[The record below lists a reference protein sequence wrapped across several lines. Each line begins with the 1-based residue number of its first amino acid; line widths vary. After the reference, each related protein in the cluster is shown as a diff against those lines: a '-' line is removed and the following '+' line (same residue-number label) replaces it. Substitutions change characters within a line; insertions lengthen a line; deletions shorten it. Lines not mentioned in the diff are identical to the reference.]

1 MKRGTKVVVSKEI
14 AQLEHS
20 SVKLT
25 VTVGAAD
32 VRAQYDDLIASYAK
46 NIQIPGFRKG
56 KAPRDVLERK
66 FGESLKGEALG
77 RIMEKAVQE
86 VFEAEDF
93 ALENRPLPY
102 STPAV
107 QDEPVL
113 DMTKDLTFAV
123 TYDVLPKVRVGT
135 WKGIEIEAPVADI
148 GDEDLKREL
157 DQIRDRNAIVM
168 DKEEGAAAAA
178 GDVATVDYAELD
190 DSGEAV
196 PGSQRQDFVFTI
208 GSGQN
213 LFKFDD
219 DVVGMKAGSAKD
231 VKKSY
236 PADFQDADLAGKNL
250 TIRIALKAL
259 KAKKL
264 PDLDDDLAQDVSE
277 KYKTLA
283 DLKADIKAN
292 LEKTAENRI
301 RELKVNAFLE
311 KVMADT
317 AVDIPESMIRIEQES
332 RWRALARR
340 FNADSDQL
348 LKILASSGRDYQSL
362 IDEWRPDVE
371 RALKSRLIVETLMR
385 DLAVE
390 ASDEEL
396 DAEMQTMADNMGI
409 SLDEVKKHYEQ
420 ENMREYLRED
430 IKERKLFDLVL
441 AEAKLKKGKKRKY
454 LDLMGNNG

>member
-1 MKRGTKVVVSKEI
+1 MVVSKEI
-14 AQLEHS
+14 VQLKQS

-32 VRAQYDDLIASYAK
+32 VRSQYDALIASYAK

-77 RIMEKAVQE
+77 RIMEKAIQE
-86 VFEAEDF
+86 VLEAEDF
-93 ALENRPLPY
+93 AAENRPLQY

-107 QDEPVL
+107 QEEPIL
-113 DMTKDLTFAV
+113 DTAKDLTFAV
-123 TYDVLPKVRVGT
+123 IYDVLPKVQVGT
-135 WKGIEIEAPVADI
+135 WKGVEIEVPVADI

-157 DQIRDRNAIVM
+157 DQIRDRNAIIM
-168 DKEEGAAAAA
+168 DKDEGALAAV

-190 DSGEAV
+190 YSGEVV
-196 PGSQRQDFVFTI
+196 PSSQRQDFVFTI

-219 DVVGMKAGSAKD
+219 DVVGMKAGSSKD
-231 VKKSY
+231 VEKY
-236 PADFQDADLAGKNL
+236 FPAEFQDVDLAGKTVKL
-250 TIRIALKAL
+250 RIALKSL

-277 KYKTLA
+277 KFKTLS
-283 DLKADIKAN
+283 DLKASIKVN
-292 LEKTAENRI
+292 LEKNAENRI
-301 RELKVNAFLE
+301 REIKVNAYLE
-311 KVMADT
+311 KIMAAT
-317 AVDIPESMIRIEQES
+317 EVDVPESMIRMEQET
-332 RWRALARR
+332 RWLALARR
-340 FNADSDQL
+340 FNVDTDQL

-371 RALKSRLIVETLMR
+371 RALKGRIIVETLMR

-390 ASDEEL
+390 ASDEDL
-396 DAEMQTMADNMGI
+396 NAEMQTMADSMGI
-409 SLDEVKKHYEQ
+409 TLDEVKKHYEQ
-420 ENMREYLRED
+420 EKMREYLREE
-430 IKERKLFDLVL
+430 IRERKLFDLVL

-454 LDLMGNNG
+454 LDLMENNE

>member
-1 MKRGTKVVVSKEI
+1 LRRPPVSVLA
-14 AQLEHS
+14 AQLRPQ
-20 SVKLT
+20 VMPADQQQ
-25 VTVGAAD
+25 AAD
-32 VRAQYDDLIASYAK
+32 DADRRVGE
-46 NIQIPGFRKG
+46 PGDR
-56 KAPRDVLERK
+56 PM
-66 FGESLKGEALG
+66 GEG
-77 RIMEKAVQE
+77 
-86 VFEAEDF
+86 
-93 ALENRPLPY
+93 ALE
-102 STPAV
+102 
-107 QDEPVL
+107 
-113 DMTKDLTFAV
+113 
-123 TYDVLPKVRVGT
+123 KV
-135 WKGIEIEAPVADI
+135 
-148 GDEDLKREL
+148 
-157 DQIRDRNAIVM
+157 
-168 DKEEGAAAAA
+168 AAAAA